1 MTALSWLLEGM
12 LGAILIVCY
21 KHLFRSLGQ
30 LSYLRIWH
38 DNTGIG
44 DYASWFLG
52 VVIVR
57 DIQTAQKYQFIN
69 NQWLAVEKDDGQVF
83 CDEKINSNLIFSD

>member
-1 MTALSWLLEGM
+1 M
-12 LGAILIVCY
+12 IVCNNY
-21 KHLFRSLGQ
+21 LSRSLGQ

-69 NQWLAVEKDDGQVF
+69 DQWLAVEKDDGQVKN
-83 CDEKINSNLIFSD
+83 EIVRSNLC

>member
-1 MTALSWLLEGM
+1 L
-12 LGAILIVCY
+12 ILFLFNHY
-21 KHLFRSLGQ
+21 LFRSLGK

-57 DIQTAQKYQFIN
+57 DIQTGEKYQFIN
-69 NQWLAVEKDDGQVF
+69 DQWLAVEKDDGQVLNVVVTLNV
-83 CDEKINSNLIFSD
+83 NSIILD